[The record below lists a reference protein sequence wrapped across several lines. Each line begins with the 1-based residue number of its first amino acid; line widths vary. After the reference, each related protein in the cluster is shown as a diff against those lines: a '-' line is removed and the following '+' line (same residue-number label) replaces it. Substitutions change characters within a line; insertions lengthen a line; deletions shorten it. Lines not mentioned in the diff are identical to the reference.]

1 MIRDTTGLSAIV
13 DGEARL
19 EPLLREAMALAL
31 DGATAEVYADVRDK
45 LRRAGRPIPGNDL
58 WIAALV
64 LQYALPLV
72 SRDLHFDFVPGLKRI
87 AW

>member
-1 MIRDTTGLSAIV
+1 LIRDTTGLSAIV

-45 LRRAGRPIPGNDL
+45 LRRAGRPIPENDL

>member
-45 LRRAGRPIPGNDL
+45 LRRAGRPIPENDL